1 MVRSLIAV
9 GRRNADMPLS
19 KPERKCNQLLGFCNF
34 SMTKNKTRVK
44 V

>member
-19 KPERKCNQLLGFCNF
+19 KPEKCNQLLGSCNF